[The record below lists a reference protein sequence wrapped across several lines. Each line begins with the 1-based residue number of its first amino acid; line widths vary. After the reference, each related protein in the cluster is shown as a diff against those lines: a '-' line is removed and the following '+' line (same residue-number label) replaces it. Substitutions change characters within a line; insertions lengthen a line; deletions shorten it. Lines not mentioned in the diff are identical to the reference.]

1 MNIPREKMAFCQCK
15 HLSHEQKVA
24 SVIAVHSPPNSLDV
38 LPSTILRFQIVPLFE
53 DSCKHQ
59 DLGVY
64 VSPPHCIEPERLIK
78 TRIAWSRALV
88 FGTEIAAPSG
98 SMVKSGLD
106 GFLDHGHVLI
116 GSQKN
121 TNPQQ
126 KLFTI
131 HYSDERCTEQE
142 LIWRP
147 SNILNLSSDSNLSLG
162 LPHRLPPC
170 LLHCHCSSLCPPAH
184 GTSILLVEF
193 SAHTMAE
200 KELHDREK
208 LFLEFLK

>member
-1 MNIPREKMAFCQCK
+1 MYIPCEKMAFCQCK

-24 SVIAVHSPPNSLDV
+24 SVIAVHSPPSSLDV
-38 LPSTILRFQIVPLFE
+38 LPSITLRFQIVPLFE

-78 TRIAWSRALV
+78 TRLAWSRALV
-88 FGTEIAAPSG
+88 SGTETAAPSG

-147 SNILNLSSDSNLSLG
+147 SNILNSSSDSNLSSAS
-162 LPHRLPPC
+162 LPLLQRLPSSSWNFNSPC
-170 LLHCHCSSLCPPAH
+170 LVFSSHH
-184 GTSILLVEF
+184 G
-193 SAHTMAE
+193 
-200 KELHDREK
+200 
-208 LFLEFLK
+208 